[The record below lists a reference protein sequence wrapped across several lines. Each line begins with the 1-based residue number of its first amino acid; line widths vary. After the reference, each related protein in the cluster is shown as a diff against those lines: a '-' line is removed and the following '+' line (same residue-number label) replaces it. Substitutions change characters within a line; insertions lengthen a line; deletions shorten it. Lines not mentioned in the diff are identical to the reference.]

1 MFSKLYLY
9 ISINMKAKKV
19 ILRSLLVII
28 LAALSYAVYYCWV
41 SFPIISGYG
50 AKNMCSAVFL
60 VGRSEQ
66 QEREQELG
74 FSPMSLGTFTVD
86 YTDSS
91 VTGSVFGFAKRKAIF
106 RSGLGATLVNELPE
120 KEVREQHF
128 RMPVKPMVNADSVE
142 WPMGDR
148 IKLIKDSSVDIER
161 LQQAVQ
167 NIFIEKDTTK
177 PVRTRAVVVVH
188 NGNIVAE
195 QYADGFTK
203 DTKLIGWSM
212 TKSITSALTGILVK
226 EGKLNVDAPAPVPE
240 WKSLNDPRHQ
250 ITLKNILQQ
259 TTGLD
264 FVEDY
269 SGSSDATKMLFQKA
283 AMGTYT
289 ASHEAKDK
297 PGSVFYY
304 SSGNTN
310 LLSRIIRQ
318 TVGENDYHAF
328 PYEQLFYKLGMYNTI
343 LEPDASGT
351 FVGSSYSYGIAR
363 DWARFGLLYLNDG
376 VYNGTRLLPVGWVK
390 QTTAPA
396 DAAKR
401 GEYGYQFW
409 LNAGEKNNPANRLYP
424 SCPADMFCCD
434 GYEGQF
440 VFIIPSKNL
449 VIVRLGLTQHGN
461 FDADKFV
468 SEVVAAVR

>member
-1 MFSKLYLY
+1 
-9 ISINMKAKKV
+9 MKAKKI
-19 ILRSLLVII
+19 ILRSLLLII
-28 LAALSYAVYYCWV
+28 VAAISYGVYYCWV

-60 VGRSEQ
+60 AGRSEQ

-86 YTDSS
+86 YKDSS

-106 RSGLGATLVNELPE
+106 RAGLGATLVNELSE
-120 KEVREQHF
+120 QEVRKQHF
-128 RMPVKPMVNADSVE
+128 SMPVKSLVNTDSIA
-142 WPMGDR
+142 WPMGDKMTR
-148 IKLIKDSSVDIER
+148 TTDSSIN
-161 LQQAVQ
+161 AVQ
-167 NIFIEKDTTK
+167 LNKAVESIFIEKDTAS
-177 PVRTRAVVVVH
+177 PIRTRAVVVVH

-226 EGKLNVDAPAPVPE
+226 EGKLKVDASAPVPE
-240 WKSLNDPRHQ
+240 WKVANDLRSQ

-289 ASHEAKDK
+289 ASHAAKDK
-297 PGSVFYY
+297 PGAVFYY

-310 LLSRIIRQ
+310 LLSRIIRE

-328 PYEQLFYKLGMYNTI
+328 PYEQLLYKLGMYNTI

-351 FVGSSYSYGIAR
+351 FVGSSYSYGVAR

-376 VYNGTRLLPVGWVK
+376 VYNGVRLLPEGWVK
-390 QTTAPA
+390 QTVTPA
-396 DAAKR
+396 EAAGM

-409 LNAGEKNNPANRLYP
+409 LNAGSKNDPSKRLYP
-424 SCPADMFCCD
+424 HCPTDMFLCD
-434 GYEGQF
+434 GYEGQH

-468 SEVVAAVR
+468 SEIVAAVK

>member
-1 MFSKLYLY
+1 
-9 ISINMKAKKV
+9 MKVKKI

-28 LAALSYAVYYCWV
+28 VAALSYAVYYCWV

-60 VGRSEQ
+60 AGRSEQ

-74 FSPMSLGTFTVD
+74 FSPMTLGTFTVD

-91 VTGSVFGFAKRKAIF
+91 VTGSVFGFAKRKAIY
-106 RSGLGATLVNELPE
+106 RTGLGATLINELSE
-120 KEVREQHF
+120 EEVRNQKF
-128 RMPVKPMVNADSVE
+128 RLAKGPVINPDTIAWPLGNKIVE
-142 WPMGDR
+142 TT
-148 IKLIKDSSVDIER
+148 DSSID
-161 LQQAVQ
+161 AVKLKAAVN
-167 NIFIEKDTTK
+167 NIFIEKDTAK
-177 PVRTRAVVVVH
+177 PIRTRAVVVLH

-203 DTKLIGWSM
+203 DSKLIGWSM
-212 TKSITSALTGILVK
+212 TKSITSALTGILIK
-226 EGKLNVDAPAPVPE
+226 DGKLKADAPAPVTE
-240 WKSLNDPRHQ
+240 WNDANDPRHD
-250 ITLKNILQQ
+250 ITLENILQQ

-264 FVEDY
+264 FVENY
-269 SGSSDATKMLFQKA
+269 SKASDATRMLFQRA

-289 ASHEAKDK
+289 ASHKAKDK
-297 PGSVFYY
+297 PGTVFYY

-328 PYEQLFYKLGMYNTI
+328 PYEQLFYKLGMYNTV

-376 VYNGTRLLPVGWVK
+376 VYNGERLLPEGWVK
-390 QTTAPA
+390 QTVTPA

-401 GEYGYQFW
+401 GEYGFQFW
-409 LNAGEKNNPANRLYP
+409 LNAGEKNNPSNRLYP
-424 SCPADMFCCD
+424 SCPTDMYCCD

-468 SEVVAAVR
+468 SDIVAAVK

>member
-1 MFSKLYLY
+1 
-9 ISINMKAKKV
+9 MKIKKI
-19 ILRSLLVII
+19 ILSSLLVII
-28 LAALSYAVYYCWV
+28 IAALSYGIYYCSV
-41 SFPIISGYG
+41 SFPIVSGYG

-60 VGRSEQ
+60 AGRSEQ

-74 FSPMSLGTFTVD
+74 FSPMTLGTFTVD
-86 YTDSS
+86 YKDSS
-91 VTGSVFGFAKRKAIF
+91 VTGSVFGFAKRKAIY
-106 RSGLGATLVNELPE
+106 RTGLGATLINELSE
-120 KEVREQHF
+120 NEVRNQKF
-128 RMPVKPMVNADSVE
+128 RLAVKPFINTDTIA
-142 WPMGDR
+142 WPMGDK
-148 IKLIKDSSVDIER
+148 INAVIDSSIDM
-161 LQQAVQ
+161 LKLNDAVE
-167 NIFIEKDTTK
+167 NIFVEKDTAN
-177 PVRTRAVVVVH
+177 PIRTRAVVVLH
-188 NGNIVAE
+188 DGNIVAE
-195 QYADGFTK
+195 QYANGFTK

-226 EGKLNVDAPAPVPE
+226 QGKLQVDAPAPVAE
-240 WKSLNDPRHQ
+240 WKDANDPRHQ

-264 FVEDY
+264 FLEDY
-269 SGSSDATKMLFQKA
+269 TKSSDATKMLFQKA

-297 PGSVFYY
+297 PGTVFYY

-310 LLSRIIRQ
+310 LLSRIIRE

-343 LEPDASGT
+343 MEPDASGT
-351 FVGSSYSYGIAR
+351 FVGSSYSYGVAR

-376 VYNGTRLLPVGWVK
+376 VYNGERLLPDGWVK
-390 QTTAPA
+390 QTATPS
-396 DAAKR
+396 DAAKK
-401 GEYGYQFW
+401 GEYGYHFW
-409 LNAGEKNNPANRLYP
+409 LNAGAKNDPANRSYP
-424 SCPADMFCCD
+424 HCPADMYCCD

-449 VIVRLGLTQHGN
+449 VIVRLGLTQHDN

-468 SEVVAAVR
+468 ADVVASVK

>member
-1 MFSKLYLY
+1 
-9 ISINMKAKKV
+9 MKVKKI

-28 LAALSYAVYYCWV
+28 VAALSYAVYYCWV
-41 SFPIISGYG
+41 SFPVITGYG

-60 VGRSEQ
+60 AGRSEQ

-74 FSPMSLGTFTVD
+74 FSPVTLGKFTVD
-86 YTDSS
+86 YNDSS
-91 VTGSVFGFAKRKAIF
+91 VTGSVFGFAKRKAIY
-106 RSGLGATLVNELPE
+106 RTGLGATLVNELSE
-120 KEVREQHF
+120 AEIRRQKF
-128 RMPVKPMVNADSVE
+128 RLAVKPVLNTDTIA
-142 WPMGDR
+142 WPMGD
-148 IKLIKDSSVDIER
+148 KLNAAVDSSVDLVKIK
-161 LQQAVQ
+161 QAVQ
-167 NIFIEKDTTK
+167 KIFIEKDTAK
-177 PVRTRAVVVVH
+177 PIRTRAVIVLH
-188 NGNIVAE
+188 NGNIIAE

-203 DTKLIGWSM
+203 NTKLIGWSM
-212 TKSITSALTGILVK
+212 TKSITSALTGLLVK
-226 EGKLNVDAPAPVPE
+226 EGKLTVDEPAPVPE
-240 WKSLNDPRHQ
+240 WKNANDMRNT

-269 SGSSDATKMLFQKA
+269 SKSSDATRMLSEEGD
-283 AMGTYT
+283 MGTYT
-289 ASHEAKDK
+289 ALHAAKNK
-297 PGSVFYY
+297 PGSEFYY

-310 LLSRIIRQ
+310 ILSRIIRQ

-351 FVGSSYSYGIAR
+351 FVGSSYSYGVAR

-376 VYNGTRLLPVGWVK
+376 VYNGERILPEGWVK
-390 QTTAPA
+390 QTVTPVAVA
-396 DAAKR
+396 EK

-424 SCPADMFCCD
+424 SCPIDMFWCD
-434 GYEGQF
+434 GYEDQF

-449 VIVRLGLTQHGN
+449 VIVRLGLTKHGN

-468 SEVVAAVR
+468 AEIAAAVK